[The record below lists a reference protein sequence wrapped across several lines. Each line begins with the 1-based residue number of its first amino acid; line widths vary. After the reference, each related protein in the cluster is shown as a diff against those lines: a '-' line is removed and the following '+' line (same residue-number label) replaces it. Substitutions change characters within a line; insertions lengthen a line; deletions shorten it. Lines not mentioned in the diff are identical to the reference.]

1 MKFDESKNLWF
12 VSDTHFNHQR
22 LVESCPFHFEEIR
35 KYKTV
40 FEMNEDIIT
49 KWNENIKADDT
60 VIFLGDFMLGIP
72 VDKAEAYFK
81 EKYNALNG
89 NKIFIQGN
97 HDNTII
103 KKELVFV
110 YPFVDIEWKG
120 KVIHCQHYPF
130 DKSVLASD
138 EIYVHGH
145 THSKIPFENNQN
157 NVSWEAWYRP
167 VNIEELSPVSKE
179 N

>member
-1 MKFDESKNLWF
+1 MGWGTAFNTEIYLNRKIFNHKYEVEDEIQQNEKYILDSITKLKMF
-12 VSDTHFNHQR
+12 VSANPR
-22 LVESCPFHFEEIR
+22 
-35 KYKTV
+35 
-40 FEMNEDIIT
+40 DI
-49 KWNENIKADDT
+49 
-60 VIFLGDFMLGIP
+60 
-72 VDKAEAYFK
+72 
-81 EKYNALNG
+81 
-89 NKIFIQGN
+89 
-97 HDNTII
+97 
-103 KKELVFV
+103 
-110 YPFVDIEWKG
+110 VDIEWKG